1 MELNFKTMASAY
13 LNVLE
18 GYDFIIPEDV
28 PANERTAFHGAAAAA
43 HKSGK
48 SHFDFGGKK
57 YPVTMKKDAAKAI
70 NSDTQK
76 EAKEDEPEA
85 STEVDGNDEK
95 EAGMKKVPCPKC
107 EGKGCAHC
115 DEKGYH
121 MSKVES
127 SCGSDGKKSRKESVE
142 EETELNELS
151 AEEKKLVNQMYD
163 KKGNLTPLGKKVMNH
178 GKKPGDKGYVENTNE
193 SIDEVLDT
201 PKAYNSY
208 MRKSKT
214 SANRAHTA
222 LTLGRRNPKDIKQ
235 ANKTLQ
241 KRDKGHD
248 MAKRVKDRQWN
259 KAVKKG
265 YVNDSLGESF
275 DHSIHQDHAFAHHSA
290 AMEHEDHGNHEAAAH
305 HHKASNHH
313 DEAHA
318 AHEKGDH
325 SVGAYHA
332 AKALHHASKAV
343 RYSMKSGGEHQDI
356 SRHAYNDSKDT
367 HDATPQSSG
376 HSAVSV
382 SKLTRRESVNQVD
395 EISRSMTPMKN
406 KFGGT
411 VIPKKFDAYKK
422 FVKKNNVDEPTV
434 RMICDNPDAAESKRM
449 MKNPKIAQAV
459 DLYKAAHMKKES
471 VSEKKKYLSQK
482 DIKRAIASIKPPKKK
497 PTLPKAPWDKK
508 ESTLPSTPGGKKT
521 VRSADKKPVNVNVD
535 GKTITRM
542 EPVTKRSAAAYESVN
557 RENWVDVLQNKKLQE
572 AEDAKTKTSAPTGNH
587 KSDDATRDTYD
598 KQLATRKGE
607 KDFVDMHN
615 PETPEYADVNRVLP
629 KTFAAFTAG
638 VKAGGGKTNDAP
650 GDKAMPKN
658 DGK

>member
-1 MELNFKTMASAY
+1 MELNFKTLASAY

-115 DEKGYH
+115 DNKGYH

-127 SCGSDGKKSRKESVE
+127 SHGSNDKKSKKESVE

-178 GKKPGDKGYVENTNE
+178 GKKPGDKGYAENTNE
-193 SIDEVLDT
+193 EV
-201 PKAYNSY
+201 
-208 MRKSKT
+208 
-214 SANRAHTA
+214 
-222 LTLGRRNPKDIKQ
+222 
-235 ANKTLQ
+235 
-241 KRDKGHD
+241 
-248 MAKRVKDRQWN
+248 
-259 KAVKKG
+259 
-265 YVNDSLGESF
+265 E
-275 DHSIHQDHAFAHHSA
+275 
-290 AMEHEDHGNHEAAAH
+290 
-305 HHKASNHH
+305 
-313 DEAHA
+313 
-318 AHEKGDH
+318 
-325 SVGAYHA
+325 
-332 AKALHHASKAV
+332 
-343 RYSMKSGGEHQDI
+343 
-356 SRHAYNDSKDT
+356 
-367 HDATPQSSG
+367 
-376 HSAVSV
+376 
-382 SKLTRRESVNQVD
+382 QVD
-395 EISRSMTPMKN
+395 EISRSMTPMRN

-422 FVKKNNVDEPTV
+422 HMKTHKLDEPTV
-434 RMICDNPDAAESKRM
+434 HMIHQNPDEPESKRM
-449 MKNPKIAQAV
+449 MKNPKYAKAM
-459 DLYKAAHMKKES
+459 DLYKAAHRNES
-471 VSEKKKYLSQK
+471 VEEKKKYLSQK
-482 DIKRAIASIKPPKKK
+482 DIKRALASIKPPKKK

-508 ESTLPSTPGGKKT
+508 ESTLPPAPGGKKS

-535 GKTITRM
+535 GKTVTRM

-650 GDKAMPKN
+650 GDKTMPKN